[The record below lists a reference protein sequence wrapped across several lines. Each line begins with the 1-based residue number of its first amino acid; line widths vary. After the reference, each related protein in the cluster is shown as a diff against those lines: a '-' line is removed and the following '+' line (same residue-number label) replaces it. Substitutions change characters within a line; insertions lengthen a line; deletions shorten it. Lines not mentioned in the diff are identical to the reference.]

1 MLTMLI
7 LTASF
12 LASKLLCCSI
22 RFGVDVADEGG
33 ARGGLR
39 IIIPTPPFAFICKK
53 VKITEWKKSLSD

>member
-1 MLTMLI
+1 MLI

-22 RFGVDVADEGG
+22 RFGVDVAEEGG

-39 IIIPTPPFAFICKK
+39 IIIPTPPFAFI
-53 VKITEWKKSLSD
+53 